1 MAVVDLYSKRRKRK
15 LGEVPDVYSYDVIP
29 SELKIQLIHI
39 FEDSLFDPK
48 KNRRED
54 VYNVWTRIVSTLN
67 REYGSFTLAGFRH
80 EKYSTYYD
88 EFHNFLFCERSTD
101 RIIDGLELAF
111 CEMNTTAKE
120 EYYAGYYNRKSYIDE
135 LIEEANQR
143 FKEHGVGYR
152 FAENIVI
159 RIDSEYIHSEITK
172 PVLTLLQGD
181 WCAGAEEEFYSAH
194 EHYRQGNYKEA
205 LNDCLKSFESI
216 LKSVCE
222 KHDWEITG
230 KGTASNLID
239 ICFENGLIPKFW
251 SQHFNSLRSSLEAGV
266 PTGRNKI
273 SAHGQGR
280 EATAVPHHIAAYM
293 INTTATC
300 LRFVCEA
307 EAELQ
312 RNPRPLD

>member
-1 MAVVDLYSKRRKRK
+1 MAIVDLYSKRRKRK
-15 LGEVPDVYSYDVIP
+15 LGETPDIYNYDAIP

-39 FEDSLFDPK
+39 FEDSLCDPK
-48 KNRRED
+48 QIRRDD
-54 VYNVWTRIVSTLN
+54 VRGVWNRIVSTLN
-67 REYGSFTLAGFRH
+67 REYGSFTLAGFEHSR
-80 EKYSTYYD
+80 YSTHYD
-88 EFHNFLFCERSTD
+88 EFQHFIFRERSTD

-111 CEMNTTAKE
+111 LEMNTTAKE
-120 EYYAGYYNRKSYIDE
+120 QFYAGHYDRESYIDE

-143 FKEHGVGYR
+143 FREHGIGYG
-152 FAENIVI
+152 FSENLVI

-172 PVLTLLQGD
+172 PALTLLQGE

-222 KHDWEITG
+222 KHGWEITG

-266 PTGRNKI
+266 PTGRNRI

-280 EATAVPHHIAAYM
+280 ESTTVPHYIAAYM

-300 LRFVCEA
+300 LRFICEA
-307 EAELQ
+307 EAEL
-312 RNPRPLD
+312 